1 VLKAL
6 PDYLGPVATVLAVV
20 LAYYFGR
27 RQTEY
32 QRLYERR
39 AKVIAGLFE
48 RYARMDQQYQ
58 SLRESLLMDL
68 WDRPVDLSGRPEKE
82 NKENRTLVEL
92 ASESFEEL
100 LQYHRAN
107 SIWLS
112 RSTSR
117 RLSDFTE
124 RYSKRFRALQL
135 AHRPIKPGER
145 WRENL
150 EKSLGSMAEFN
161 RESLEIRNAL
171 EDEFQAALGD
181 RRAKLAR
188 LWRIRLDVRPRSRWE
203 AHRRTQRSRAL
214 WPRSRRE
221 EAQEPSERVPWWRRW
236 LGG

>member
-20 LAYYFGR
+20 LAHYLGR

-39 AKVIAGLFE
+39 AEVIAGLFE
-48 RYARMDQQYQ
+48 RYTRMDQRYQ

-68 WDRPVDLSGRPEKE
+68 WDRPVDLSGRPE
-82 NKENRTLVEL
+82 KENRTLVEL

-124 RYSKRFRALQL
+124 RYSKGFRALQL
-135 AHRPIKPGER
+135 AHRPIKPREMEGEP
-145 WRENL
+145 RE
-150 EKSLGSMAEFN
+150 K
-161 RESLEIRNAL
+161 
-171 EDEFQAALGD
+171 
-181 RRAKLAR
+181 
-188 LWRIRLDVRPRSRWE
+188 
-203 AHRRTQRSRAL
+203 
-214 WPRSRRE
+214 
-221 EAQEPSERVPWWRRW
+221 PWQH
-236 LGG
+236 G